1 MNGRRIR
8 VGVIGVHPEKGW
20 ATTAHIPALRQ
31 LPQFCLSAVSHH
43 QLDTAKAAAELHGAS
58 RYFDSAQELI
68 HHPDVDLVVVAV
80 KVTRHKEIVLSAL
93 QAGKAVLCEWPLG
106 MNLLDAVEM
115 RDCARAMR
123 VTTAVGLQTRATPV
137 FAFLRDLV
145 GEGYVGDV
153 LSVSM
158 IGSGIVWGATLPE
171 SFIYTL
177 DRASGAAMHNVAFAH
192 SIDGLLHALDTRF
205 ESVSGTLANRR
216 TRIRI
221 EETGV
226 ELPLTVPDQAVVV
239 GRLAN
244 GAVMTSHFRGG
255 LSRGTNFHVEVNGTQ
270 GDLVVSSPVGYVGIG
285 GFVIKGAQQG
295 QTIHELQ
302 VPPHYGADRFEEGPS
317 QGVALAYERMAAD
330 MRSDTRLS
338 ATFDEAVELH
348 NLIAAIERSE
358 GTVIRL

>member
-1 MNGRRIR
+1 MNGAP
-8 VGVIGVHPEKGW
+8 H
-20 ATTAHIPALRQ
+20 
-31 LPQFCLSAVSHH
+31 
-43 QLDTAKAAAELHGAS
+43 
-58 RYFDSAQELI
+58 YFDSAQELV

-93 QAGKAVLCEWPLG
+93 QAGKAVLCEWPLA
-106 MNLLDAVEM
+106 MNLPDAVAM

-123 VTTAVGLQTRATPV
+123 ATTAVGLQTRATPV

-145 GEGYVGDV
+145 AEGYVGDV

-205 ESVSGTLANRR
+205 ESVAGTLVNRR

-226 ELPLTVPDQAVVV
+226 DLPLTVPDQALVV

-244 GAVMTSHFRGG
+244 GAVISSHFRGG
-255 LSRGTNFHVEVNGTQ
+255 LSRGTNFHVEVNGTK

-285 GFVIKGAQQG
+285 GFVIKGAGQG
-295 QTIHELQ
+295 QTIRELQ

-317 QGVALAYERMAAD
+317 QGVALAYERVASD
-330 MRSDTRLS
+330 MRSHTTQS
-338 ATFDEAVELH
+338 ATFDKAVELH
-348 NLIAAIERSE
+348 ELIAAIERSE
-358 GTVIRL
+358 GAAIRL